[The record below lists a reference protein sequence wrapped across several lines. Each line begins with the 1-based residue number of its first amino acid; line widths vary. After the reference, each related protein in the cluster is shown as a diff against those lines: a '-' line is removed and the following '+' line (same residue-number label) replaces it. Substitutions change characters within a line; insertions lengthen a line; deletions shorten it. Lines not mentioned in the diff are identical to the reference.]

1 MASSALQRLVRFV
14 PRSSPSKILIGQPAD
29 KDIDVGAA
37 LRKGQ
42 EVAVNVWSG
51 SSVLSPGSST
61 GTTETIDRIL
71 SPLAQN
77 EIGTIRCV
85 GLNYRKHA
93 AECGL
98 DPPAIPVIFMKPATT
113 IVDPWPAR
121 GIIPKLSQVDESGD
135 YEAELA
141 VVIGKT
147 AKNVSEA
154 EALDYVLGYTAAND
168 VSSRTQQLN
177 QSQWSFSKSFD
188 GACPLGPTLVLK
200 SLITDPTKL
209 HMRGL
214 KNGEV
219 YQESGTDDLIFSI
232 PKIISWLSQGTTLP
246 PGTVIVTGTPAGVGM
261 GRTPKDAL
269 RHGDEFAVEIL
280 PHIGTLTN
288 IFENEKSGFMTKLI
302 GMTCQHENH
311 NIGIM
316 TAHVTVPQTMKALR
330 LVEFHKNYT
339 LLHDVPVPK
348 PKPNEVLIRVA
359 TAGFCHTDLMVYHGI
374 TQVSLPF
381 IGSHEPAG
389 TIVALGSDVPGIW
402 HIGDRVGVTNF
413 MDPCQS
419 CNGCKWAMQSLGS
432 LDPRFCDNRT
442 MCGIIR
448 RDGAF
453 AEYMVS
459 WHGAVVSL
467 PDSIGFEQAAPLM
480 CAGATVWHA
489 INQADTTKGETIGII
504 GIGGLGI
511 LGLQFS
517 KARGY
522 RVIPIDSHD
531 VGLKLASGVPSHLQP
546 DLVLKLD
553 DPETIQKI
561 SDFTDGIGLK
571 ATIVCT
577 SDDAA
582 SDWAAQRLQPRG
594 ILVAAGFPEHG
605 LKLDPMNLILREI
618 IIKGTVHGSMGET
631 REMMEFVVQH
641 GIRSHLTLLTMEEA
655 EDIAAKSEA
664 HAFIGRPVVKIGIH

>member
-1 MASSALQRLVRFV
+1 MASSTLQRLVRFI

-61 GTTETIDRIL
+61 GATETIDRVL

-77 EIGTIRCV
+77 EIGTVRCV
-85 GLNYRKHA
+85 GLNYSKHA

-98 DPPAIPVIFMKPATT
+98 EPPPIPVIFMKPSTSL
-113 IVDPWPAR
+113 VDPWPAK
-121 GIIPKLSQVDESGD
+121 GIVPKLSQVDESGD

-147 AKNVSEA
+147 AKNVTEA

-188 GACPLGPTLVLK
+188 GALPLGPTLALK
-200 SLITDPTKL
+200 SLIPDPTKL

-288 IFENEKSGFMTKLI
+288 IFENEKSGFPAIPEKMR
-302 GMTCQHENH
+302 
-311 NIGIM
+311 
-316 TAHVTVPQTMKALR
+316 ALR
-330 LVEFHKNYT
+330 LFEYNKSYE
-339 LLHDVPVPK
+339 LCDDVPVPT
-348 PKPNEVLIRVA
+348 PKPDEVLVRVA
-359 TAGFCHTDLMVYHGI
+359 AAGFCHSDIMVYHGL
-374 TQVSLPF
+374 TQVPLPF

-389 TIVALGSDVPGIW
+389 TIVSLGSEVSGSW
-402 HIGDRVGVTNF
+402 HVGDRVGVTNF
-413 MDPCQS
+413 MDPCND
-419 CNGCKWAMQSLGS
+419 CKGCKWANQTIGS
-432 LDPRFCDNRT
+432 RDPRFCDNRT
-442 MCGIIR
+442 MC
-448 RDGAF
+448 
-453 AEYMVS
+453 
-459 WHGAVVSL
+459 
-467 PDSIGFEQAAPLM
+467 
-480 CAGATVWHA
+480 A
-489 INQADTTKGETIGII
+489 IV
-504 GIGGLGI
+504 GIGGLGV
-511 LGLQFS
+511 LGIQFA
-517 KARGY
+517 KARGH
-522 RVIPIDSHD
+522 RVVAIDNHET
-531 VGLKLASGVPSHLQP
+531 GLKLASEVPSHLKP
-546 DLVLKLD
+546 DLILKYD

-561 SDFTDGIGLK
+561 SDFTDEIGLR
-571 ATIVCT
+571 AAIVCN
-577 SDDAA
+577 SDDDAN
-582 SDWAAQRLQPRG
+582 DWAAKRLQPRG
-594 ILVAAGFPEHG
+594 VLVAAGFPENG
-605 LKLDPMNLILREI
+605 FKFDPMNLMLREI
-618 IIKGTVHGSMGET
+618 VVKGIVHCSMEET
-631 REMMEFVVQH
+631 REMMEFVTQH
-641 GIRSHLTLLTMEEA
+641 GIRSHLSLLAMEEA
-655 EDIAAKSEA
+655 EDIIAKSQA
-664 HAFIGRPVVKIGIH
+664 HALVGRPVVKIQK

>member
-1 MASSALQRLVRFV
+1 
-14 PRSSPSKILIGQPAD
+14 
-29 KDIDVGAA
+29 
-37 LRKGQ
+37 
-42 EVAVNVWSG
+42 
-51 SSVLSPGSST
+51 
-61 GTTETIDRIL
+61 
-71 SPLAQN
+71 
-77 EIGTIRCV
+77 
-85 GLNYRKHA
+85 
-93 AECGL
+93 
-98 DPPAIPVIFMKPATT
+98 
-113 IVDPWPAR
+113 
-121 GIIPKLSQVDESGD
+121 
-135 YEAELA
+135 
-141 VVIGKT
+141 
-147 AKNVSEA
+147 
-154 EALDYVLGYTAAND
+154 
-168 VSSRTQQLN
+168 
-177 QSQWSFSKSFD
+177 
-188 GACPLGPTLVLK
+188 
-200 SLITDPTKL
+200 
-209 HMRGL
+209 
-214 KNGEV
+214 
-219 YQESGTDDLIFSI
+219 
-232 PKIISWLSQGTTLP
+232 
-246 PGTVIVTGTPAGVGM
+246 
-261 GRTPKDAL
+261 
-269 RHGDEFAVEIL
+269 
-280 PHIGTLTN
+280 
-288 IFENEKSGFMTKLI
+288 
-302 GMTCQHENH
+302 
-311 NIGIM
+311 M

-330 LVEFHKNYT
+330 LDEFHKNYT

-348 PKPNEVLIRVA
+348 PNPNEVLIRVA

-402 HIGDRVGVTNF
+402 HKGDRVGVTNF
-413 MDPCQS
+413 MDPCQG

-442 MCGIIR
+442 MCGIVR

-504 GIGGLGI
+504 
-511 LGLQFS
+511 
-517 KARGY
+517 A
-522 RVIPIDSHD
+522 IDSHE

-605 LKLDPMNLILREI
+605 LKFDPMNLILREI
-618 IIKGTVHGSMGET
+618 FVKGTVHGSMSET

-664 HAFIGRPVVKIGIH
+664 HAFIGRPVNICLPTHSIRQPYSSEPMEYPVWYLHSDLLKSLAMRCI

>member
-42 EVAVNVWSG
+42 EVTVNVWSG

-61 GTTETIDRIL
+61 GITETIDRVL

-121 GIIPKLSQVDESGD
+121 GTIPKLSQVDESGD

-219 YQESGTDDLIFSI
+219 YQESGTDDLIFSV

-288 IFENEKSGFMTKLI
+288 IFENEKSGFMTKLW
-302 GMTCQHENH
+302 
-311 NIGIM
+311 
-316 TAHVTVPQTMKALR
+316 PW
-330 LVEFHKNYT
+330 
-339 LLHDVPVPK
+339 D
-348 PKPNEVLIRVA
+348 
-359 TAGFCHTDLMVYHGI
+359 
-374 TQVSLPF
+374 
-381 IGSHEPAG
+381 
-389 TIVALGSDVPGIW
+389 LGS
-402 HIGDRVGVTNF
+402 
-413 MDPCQS
+413 Q
-419 CNGCKWAMQSLGS
+419 
-432 LDPRFCDNRT
+432 
-442 MCGIIR
+442 
-448 RDGAF
+448 F
-453 AEYMVS
+453 A
-459 WHGAVVSL
+459 
-467 PDSIGFEQAAPLM
+467 
-480 CAGATVWHA
+480 
-489 INQADTTKGETIGII
+489 
-504 GIGGLGI
+504 
-511 LGLQFS
+511 

-522 RVIPIDSHD
+522 RVIAIENREA
-531 VGLKLASGVPSHLQP
+531 GLRLASGSPSNLQS
-546 DLVLKLD
+546 DLILKLD

-571 ATIVCT
+571 VTIVCT
-577 SDDAA
+577 SEDAA
-582 SDWAAQRLQPRG
+582 NDWAAQRLQPRG
-594 ILVAAGFPEHG
+594 VLVAAGFPEHG
-605 LKLDPMNLILREI
+605 LKFDLMNLILREI
-618 IIKGTVHGSMGET
+618 FVKGTVHCSMGET
-631 REMMEFVVQH
+631 REMMKSVVQH

-664 HAFIGRPVVKIGIH
+664 HTFMGGPVVIRNALFSEYLPPHVGMRQPCSFELFEHPVGISTAIFWNHWPGGAFKSLACY